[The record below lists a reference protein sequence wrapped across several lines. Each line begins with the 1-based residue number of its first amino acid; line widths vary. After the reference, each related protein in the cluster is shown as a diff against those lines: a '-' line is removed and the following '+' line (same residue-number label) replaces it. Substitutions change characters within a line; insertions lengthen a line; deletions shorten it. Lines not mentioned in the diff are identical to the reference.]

1 MLSRLLGR
9 RNQEQ
14 HDFDHMVVEGY
25 SFSGKAQDQF
35 RSWKIVNAQM
45 RNRDAVA
52 DVTETLL
59 VTLDCL
65 VTPLSGQTG
74 DCGFF
79 TEGVDNLREF
89 ALGGR
94 KRSWWAEAVR
104 RSRLSPRRRMSIKL
118 ASL

>member
-1 MLSRLLGR
+1 MLSRLFGR

-59 VTLDCL
+59 VTLDGF
-65 VTPLSGQTG
+65 VTQLSGQTG
-74 DCGFF
+74 DRGMF

-89 ALGGR
+89 ALEAENDLAGLKQFGDHDYRLEGGCR
-94 KRSWWAEAVR
+94 
-104 RSRLSPRRRMSIKL
+104 
-118 ASL
+118 